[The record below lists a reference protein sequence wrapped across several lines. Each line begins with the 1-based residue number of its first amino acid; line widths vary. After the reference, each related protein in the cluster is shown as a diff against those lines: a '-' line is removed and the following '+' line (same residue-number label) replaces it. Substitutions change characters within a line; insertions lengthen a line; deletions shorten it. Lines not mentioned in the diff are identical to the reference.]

1 MRSYYKEKPPKI
13 ESCPLRGLFCYTKP
27 VIPARCFMT
36 HQTTSGFSGSGS
48 GSGSGTGQMTWMHE
62 DTHFNPKSL
71 NICTYCKMLSKLVET
86 FAHSAQCFQRRL
98 KPSRAL
104 QNTFRTLGNGC
115 ALCEMSSKA
124 FETFTRSA
132 QCLQRRLKPSRA
144 PQNAFKGV

>member
-48 GSGSGTGQMTWMHE
+48 GSGTGQMTWMHE

-86 FAHSAQCFQRRL
+86 FAHSAQCFQ
-98 KPSRAL
+98 
-104 QNTFRTLGNGC
+104 N
-115 ALCEMSSKA
+115 
-124 FETFTRSA
+124 
-132 QCLQRRLKPSRA
+132 RLKPSRA
-144 PQNAFKGV
+144 PRNAFRALGNLHALRDYLSQTTRYLPDRSSKRSCPWSCTPFNVTGVND